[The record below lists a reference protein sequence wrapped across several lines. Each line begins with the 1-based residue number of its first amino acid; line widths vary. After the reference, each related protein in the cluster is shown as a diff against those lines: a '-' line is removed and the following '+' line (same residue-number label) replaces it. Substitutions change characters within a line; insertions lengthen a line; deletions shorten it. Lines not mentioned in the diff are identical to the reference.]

1 MVDFPLAIPNIPDI
15 IDRIFQRRME
25 VPAGKYSGPGI
36 IMGHPTISVT
46 TFGPSLIPT
55 RSGAFPSAFVT
66 SISTTSMD
74 KSSGTLG
81 SRDLGPGIVIGS
93 CTWPT
98 EDTTVTDSN
107 NHITVYS
114 RIVCRDNEEHT
125 CCPVEGKPG
134 APLSACPQGYVVA
147 EENACCPTGWSVFT
161 TLLGTQTPCYSQF
174 STVVPPVAT
183 ASVDTDTTTIRTA
196 LFAKKYDLVPSQT
209 ARPSASPT
217 SSAPLESPSKPSEQ
231 ALSNPRRLNER
242 EIVGI
247 VIGSACGAL
256 LILGVTLLLLR
267 RWKRRQNSIPKIT
280 VDDLI
285 RQPTKGTHELAPTDN
300 QYPTKQAQGDSWTT
314 RATQSIHTGP
324 ANSNP
329 HISMAYSTEM
339 APTIRAVE
347 PQELPGNTFIN
358 EYHPAYRN
366 DPCPWRT

>member
-1 MVDFPLAIPNIPDI
+1 
-15 IDRIFQRRME
+15 ME
-25 VPAGKYSGPGI
+25 VPTGKYSGQGI
-36 IMGHPTISVT
+36 ITGRPTISVT
-46 TFGPSLIPT
+46 TFDPSLIPT
-55 RSGAFPSAFVT
+55 GSGAFPSTFVT

-74 KSSGTLG
+74 KSAGALG
-81 SRDLGPGIVIGS
+81 SRDIGPGIVIGS

-107 NHITVYS
+107 HRITVYS
-114 RIVCRDNEEHT
+114 QIVCKDNKEHT
-125 CCPVEGKPG
+125 CCPVEKKPG

-147 EENACCPTGWSVFT
+147 EENACCPDGWSVFS

-183 ASVDTDTTTIRTA
+183 ASADADTTTIRTA

-209 ARPSASPT
+209 GRPSASPT
-217 SSAPLESPSKPSEQ
+217 SSAPLEPPLEPPLKPSLKPSEQ
-231 ALSNPRRLNER
+231 PLSNPRRLSER
-242 EIVGI
+242 EIVGV
-247 VIGSACGAL
+247 VIGSVCGAL
-256 LILGVTLLLLR
+256 LILGAALVLLR

-300 QYPTKQAQGDSWTT
+300 QYPAKQPQGESWTT
-314 RATQSIHTGP
+314 GTTQSIPTGP
-324 ANSNP
+324 ANSNNP

-339 APTIRAVE
+339 TPTIRAVE